1 MTCLFS
7 SLLYIKW
14 LLWFEELS
22 SWIYKPAV
30 LPNINSHS
38 TGWKKSF
45 HLLFNL
51 HVSFS
56 APFHLQHRMD
66 SELSSL
72 GPSITQYFFQGNSV
86 HFKQRGNE
94 KAYHHQL
101 INCLSVYLDQLNFF
115 PQNSEILK
123 MPSGDAHNQNTL
135 REAAETLCNQFSQ
148 IPKEKPPLI
157 QANNMWEAR
166 RLGKLRLASLVFESC
181 RDSKELSGLI
191 KYLPSGMMGLCPWK
205 CILWWHR

>member
-1 MTCLFS
+1 MTCLYG

-22 SWIYKPAV
+22 NWIYKPAV

-51 HVSFS
+51 HASFS
-56 APFHLQHRMD
+56 ALFHLQHRMN
-66 SELSSL
+66 SGLSSL
-72 GPSITQYFFQGNSV
+72 GPSIAQHFFQGHSV

-101 INCLSVYLDQLNFF
+101 INCLSIYLDVLNFSHRI
-115 PQNSEILK
+115 QLK
-123 MPSGDAHNQNTL
+123 MPSGDAHSQNPL

-148 IPKEKPPLI
+148 IPKEKPP
-157 QANNMWEAR
+157 
-166 RLGKLRLASLVFESC
+166 
-181 RDSKELSGLI
+181 
-191 KYLPSGMMGLCPWK
+191 
-205 CILWWHR
+205 